1 VDSAA
6 GFVRGGVISAERATS
21 RLNGHIE
28 LVFRASR
35 DGTSLAHSHVTAPL
49 KIVRPFAL
57 DGGRAL
63 VQILTL
69 GPGLCGGDTCAL
81 NVVVEAGARAVVIM
95 QTASRILGMS
105 DGAVATQSVNLVV
118 GHGAQLEYY
127 PGLTIPFADSCLKQ
141 RVTVS
146 ADRNSRVGVLE
157 TWAMGRTTRDEYLR
171 FRHLSSRTIVS
182 IGDRPV
188 FADALE
194 IEPAR
199 MNAAATGI
207 LENNRYVASG
217 FWYGVPAD
225 AALAPVRSQGLIAF
239 DRCATSREQVFL
251 RALAHDG
258 YDIANTAQSAVD
270 TINAAWGLAP
280 IPLRRFVS

>member
-1 VDSAA
+1 MDSTA
-6 GFVRGGVISAERATS
+6 GFVRGGVISAERS
-21 RLNGHIE
+21 PFRPNGHVE
-28 LVFRASR
+28 LVFRKSR
-35 DGTSLAHSHVTAPL
+35 DGTLLAYSHVTAPL

-69 GPGLCGGDTCAL
+69 GPGLCGGDTFTL
-81 NVVVEAGARAVVIM
+81 NVVVEPGARAVVIM

-118 GHGAQLEYY
+118 GPGAQLEYY

-141 RVTVS
+141 RVTVT
-146 ADRNSRVGVLE
+146 ADPESRVGILE
-157 TWAMGRTTRDEYLR
+157 IWAMGRTTRNEYLR
-171 FRHLSSRTIVS
+171 FRRLSSRTVVS
-182 IGDRPV
+182 IDDRPV

-194 IEPAR
+194 IEPR
-199 MNAAATGI
+199 MSASTTGV
-207 LENNRYVASG
+207 LENNHYVASG
-217 FWYGVPAD
+217 FWHGVSTD
-225 AALAPVRSQGLIAF
+225 AALGPVRSQGLIAF

-251 RALAHDG
+251 RTLARDG

-280 IPLRRFVS
+280 IPLRRFVL